1 MDTTHDNVIG
11 GHINSTIGF
20 EMLVREVMTKG
31 VISVTNYESVMIVAD
46 ILTEKN
52 IIGRPVV
59 DKEKKVVR
67 FITQTDNLA
76 MVGVGREHT
85 FKHLL
90 KYML

>member
-31 VISVTNYESVMIVAD
+31 VISVTKYESIMHVAD

-52 IIGRPVV
+52 ISGLPVL
-59 DKEKKVVR
+59 DKENKVVGI
-67 FITQTDNLA
+67 ITPAEILS
-76 MVGVGREHT
+76 MVGGGR
-85 FKHLL
+85 
-90 KYML
+90 